1 MASYFLALCYMFLTV
16 ITVTKYMELRRV
28 LRRYQFTGWNTVQ
41 LLIWSIALGAFFRMT
56 TFSTLC
62 IFDYSQRSIRPY
74 PYVIVGVPP
83 YNPTQHDNNN
93 AVESDAKE
101 LVSASETEL
110 NFYNKVVAVLF
121 NLPDYLFVSS
131 YLLVVLVWAESFQ
144 SSRHH
149 WFSAEQFRRKWM
161 IFYLVFNGALY
172 LAQVFLYMMLFL
184 FDSNGIFRDS
194 SERRLRVIP
203 EMIFY
208 VVAATDLL
216 LPIIISTTW
225 LYLTL
230 SLSGFPFRSSSTKFR
245 LKRVGRLAMIWSLGR
260 ILYSVMTL
268 LTFTRGWF
276 DVNHG
281 KETVQLALN

>member
-1 MASYFLALCYMFLTV
+1 MSLFLANLGMASYFLALCYMFLTV

-144 SSRHH
+144 SASI
-149 WFSAEQFRRKWM
+149 KK
-161 IFYLVFNGALY
+161 L
-172 LAQVFLYMMLFL
+172 
-184 FDSNGIFRDS
+184 
-194 SERRLRVIP
+194 
-203 EMIFY
+203 
-208 VVAATDLL
+208 
-216 LPIIISTTW
+216 
-225 LYLTL
+225 
-230 SLSGFPFRSSSTKFR
+230 
-245 LKRVGRLAMIWSLGR
+245 
-260 ILYSVMTL
+260 
-268 LTFTRGWF
+268 
-276 DVNHG
+276 
-281 KETVQLALN
+281 